1 MALDQ
6 TVFGWNFTSEKI
18 RALLVF
24 FVLLKY
30 RRHPVTPAPNTI
42 FQIYFLAQAKTD
54 SASWQKFALEDNE
67 MKEGVF
73 AQHKDSWVKVHHT
86 LGIQGYIPH
95 SPMKRNTK
103 WKFQT

>member
-24 FVLLKY
+24 FFMLTSSDTCPKHDFSDLFFGSGQN
-30 RRHPVTPAPNTI
+30 RQR
-42 FQIYFLAQAKTD
+42 FLT
-54 SASWQKFALEDNE
+54 KFALEDNE

-73 AQHKDSWVKVHHT
+73 GQHKDSWVKVHHT
-86 LGIQGYIPH
+86 LGIQDYIPH